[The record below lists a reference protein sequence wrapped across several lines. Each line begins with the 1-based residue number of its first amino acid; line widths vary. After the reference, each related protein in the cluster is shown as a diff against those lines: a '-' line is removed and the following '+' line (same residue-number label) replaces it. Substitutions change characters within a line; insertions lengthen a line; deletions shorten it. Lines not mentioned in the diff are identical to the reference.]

1 MNLPNVVTREEWLV
15 ARKALLEKEKEVT
28 RARDM
33 IAAERRKL
41 PAVKVEKNYLFDGP
55 DGTRTLLEL
64 FEGRRQLIVRHFMFG
79 PDDEEG
85 CIGCSMQTDSVGALE
100 HIWARD
106 TTFVLVS
113 RAPLPKLEAFKAR
126 MSWNVPWYSAVGSE
140 FNLDYEVTTE
150 LGESPGV
157 SAFIRDDDGDVFH
170 TYSIYDRGGEIFK
183 NFYNYLDITYLG
195 RREDELEH
203 PWDWW
208 RHKDRYDDD
217 EAAGPG
223 DNWWNGTRFKDAAV

>member
-1 MNLPNVVTREEWLV
+1 MNFPNVVTREEWLV

-41 PAVKVEKNYLFDGP
+41 PAVKVEKNYLFEGP
-55 DGTRTLLEL
+55 NGPLTFLDL

-79 PDDEEG
+79 PDADEG
-85 CIGCSMQTDSVGALE
+85 CIGCTMQADSVGALE

-106 TTFVLVS
+106 TTFAMVS
-113 RAPLPKLEAFKAR
+113 RAPQPKLRAWAAR
-126 MSWNVPWYSAVGSE
+126 FGWNIPWYTAVGSD
-140 FNLDYEVTTE
+140 FNVDYEVTTS

-157 SAFIRDDDGDVFH
+157 SAFIRDGADIFH

-183 NFYNYLDITYLG
+183 NFYNYLDITFLG
-195 RREDELEH
+195 RQEDELEH

-208 RHKDRYDDD
+208 RYKDRYGD
-217 EAAGPG
+217 ESSAGPG